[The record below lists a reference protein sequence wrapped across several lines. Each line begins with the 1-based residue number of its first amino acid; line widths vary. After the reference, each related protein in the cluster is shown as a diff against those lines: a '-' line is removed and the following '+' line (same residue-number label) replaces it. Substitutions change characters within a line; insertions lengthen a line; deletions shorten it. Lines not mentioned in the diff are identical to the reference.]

1 MPILSIFL
9 QHAAPTCEHR
19 DGDASLTF
27 APMIGP
33 RTVEDLQFGTSAAG
47 KRVEDKL
54 VFLLCCSNRIA
65 VLCDS
70 RRHFDDIATFHGQE
84 DGMAKKAT
92 TTKAK
97 AKTKP
102 AAKKTAK
109 KTTTAAK
116 RKPAAKKK

>member
-1 MPILSIFL
+1 MFY
-9 QHAAPTCEHR
+9 QHPVPTCERR
-19 DGDASLTF
+19 DGDASSTF

-33 RTVEDLQFGTSAAG
+33 RTAEDLQFGTRIHA

-70 RRHFDDIATFHGQE
+70 RRHVDDIATFHGQE

-102 AAKKTAK
+102 AAKKTTAK

>member
-1 MPILSIFL
+1 MV
-9 QHAAPTCEHR
+9 
-19 DGDASLTF
+19 
-27 APMIGP
+27 GP
-33 RTVEDLQFGTSAAG
+33 RMPVDLQFSTRISDECI
-47 KRVEDKL
+47 EDTL

-70 RRHFDDIATFHGQE
+70 RRHFDDVATFHGQE

-102 AAKKTAK
+102 AAKKTTAK